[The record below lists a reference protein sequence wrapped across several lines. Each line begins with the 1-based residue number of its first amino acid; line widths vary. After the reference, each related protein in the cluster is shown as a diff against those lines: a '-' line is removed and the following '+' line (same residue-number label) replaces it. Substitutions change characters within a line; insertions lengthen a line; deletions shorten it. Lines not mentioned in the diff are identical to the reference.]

1 MDWLA
6 LLRGIPEERRLV
18 MHEPE
23 TPRYRQARMRLRYI
37 VDSAEYLGMQCD
49 PERERAV
56 LVAVWAPPGH
66 GRGAGYYCCFRIFFG
81 EDGMPTFAVM
91 YCFYD
96 GTERSVSLKSLSAAR
111 AYARRHRFLPELP

>member
-6 LLRGIPEERRLV
+6 LLRAIPEERRIV
-18 MHEPE
+18 MHQPE
-23 TPRYRQARMRLRYI
+23 TPRYRRARTRLRYV
-37 VDSAEYLGMQCD
+37 VDSAEYLGVQTD
-49 PERERAV
+49 PERSDAV

-81 EDGMPTFAVM
+81 EGGVPEFAVM

-96 GTERSVSLKSLSAAR
+96 GSERSVSLKSLSAAL
-111 AYARRHRFLPELP
+111 AFARGHHFLPELA